1 VVSNQTLNA
10 SKRAYYLTR
19 KIQSFISGAK
29 SGRWHVVVV
38 AQNPV
43 GGTAFDE
50 PFKGQVSFV
59 AVPVDRGGL
68 PSSTADGLTRGSP
81 ETFMLAVTNPGVQPI
96 YVGTD
101 PRLHR
106 TVTLQPVPIQGNSSI
121 TLPANPALEPIYNIP
136 PNTSSFTVAAVST
149 TPAQLELQ
157 GSAAGFDVFG
167 DLAEAQNGDLL
178 SVASVSEAGHLDTI
192 TKGAWFTNMQQIGP
206 FTDAGPPPGETT
218 FTASMQTLAFD
229 NAVTS
234 STRDPYANSI
244 DPNSNG
250 FGRPVRIAPG
260 ATENIAVT
268 ITPNAPVNTNVSGL
282 LNLVTVPNL
291 TTGSNGLPVLT
302 TGEVIARVQYA
313 YHVTG

>member
-1 VVSNQTLNA
+1 
-10 SKRAYYLTR
+10 
-19 KIQSFISGAK
+19 
-29 SGRWHVVVV
+29 
-38 AQNPV
+38 
-43 GGTAFDE
+43 
-50 PFKGQVSFV
+50 
-59 AVPVDRGGL
+59 
-68 PSSTADGLTRGSP
+68 
-81 ETFMLAVTNPGVQPI
+81 
-96 YVGTD
+96 
-101 PRLHR
+101 
-106 TVTLQPVPIQGNSSI
+106 
-121 TLPANPALEPIYNIP
+121 
-136 PNTSSFTVAAVST
+136 
-149 TPAQLELQ
+149 
-157 GSAAGFDVFG
+157 
-167 DLAEAQNGDLL
+167 
-178 SVASVSEAGHLDTI
+178 
-192 TKGAWFTNMQQIGP
+192 MQQIGP